1 MGFWYTDPQDH
12 TGAWYWIGIAITLSQ
27 TLGLH
32 RSPEAKNRN
41 QRFSD
46 TQQPLIRMIW
56 WSCVVRDSWLSLA
69 KGRPLRIHHED
80 CDIHLPRPEDLLS
93 NLESIP
99 THIREKFV
107 PNEMAG
113 LVNMWI
119 NLVNISA
126 SLGKILRIHYRVTG
140 SKARIEDVNT
150 SYEEL
155 LSCKPGKAPG
165 NNVSDLL
172 VLHACHVDLFY
183 EYASLPAQLYAI
195 PDLLR
200 VFHPEHPLR
209 SYTVRTSSAN
219 PRLCHPL
226 GGKQPLIKPERR
238 HQTPTLCSKKS
249 SSST

>member
-183 EYASLPAQLYAI
+183 E
-195 PDLLR
+195 
-200 VFHPEHPLR
+200 
-209 SYTVRTSSAN
+209 
-219 PRLCHPL
+219 
-226 GGKQPLIKPERR
+226 
-238 HQTPTLCSKKS
+238 
-249 SSST
+249 